1 MIDSHLIACHEC
13 DLLLQ
18 PPQLAPGAVAC
29 CPRCGATLYREI
41 KHGHERVLAFALAA
55 VVLYLLANCFP
66 IMSLEISGT
75 RVSCTLIGAAQALW
89 NQGIQT
95 LSILVM
101 ATSVIVPGLQLLILL
116 YLLIPLQ
123 LRRMPPYVPELLRTL
138 QLLRPWSMIEVFML
152 GILVSLSKLAA
163 MAQVI
168 PGIALWSF
176 AVLMFMM
183 TAVFAA
189 FDARRVWRMLPV
201 LQ

>member
-1 MIDSHLIACHEC
+1 M
-13 DLLLQ
+13 
-18 PPQLAPGAVAC
+18 
-29 CPRCGATLYREI
+29 
-41 KHGHERVLAFALAA
+41 
-55 VVLYLLANCFP
+55 
-66 IMSLEISGT
+66 
-75 RVSCTLIGAAQALW
+75 
-89 NQGIQT
+89 
-95 LSILVM
+95 
-101 ATSVIVPGLQLLILL
+101 PGLQLLILL